1 MPGKRN
7 LMSMSHMLE
16 SLNDAVNKGR
26 ERASQGKGNLER
38 KLNELGIQIPLV
50 DVEIKVCYSRPVP
63 DSSARAKAPAGVV
76 SAQHSMLIEYSSS
89 VHWGERLAED
99 GHIRISRSLLR
110 SQARR

>member
-26 ERASQGKGNLER
+26 EKANQGKGNLER

-50 DVEIKVCYSRPVP
+50 DVEIKVCGLRPVP
-63 DSSARAKAPAGVV
+63 GSSASIDAPAGAM
-76 SAQHSMLIEYSSS
+76 SAHELFFFSSS
-89 VHWGERLAED
+89 GRKACRRWTHLDW
-99 GHIRISRSLLR
+99 RILTS
-110 SQARR
+110 